1 MQLQDIGEQGFLK
14 IIQGFCPPE
23 IVGDDGAV
31 LAELDRK
38 SLVVTTDL
46 MVEAVHFNDRTTSPR
61 DVGWRAVTANLS
73 DLAAM
78 GATPTAITVGLGL
91 RRETAVSWLE
101 ELYQG
106 MTACLGKVPIVG
118 GDVVSSAVNT
128 VAITAFG
135 RVDPERVIRR
145 KAAQV
150 GDAIVITGVH
160 GKSKAGLELLL
171 FPEQFK
177 ILTEDAA
184 SCQDLIKAHQRPQ
197 ARLDVLPL
205 LTDFPRVAGMDSS
218 DGLADAIC
226 QICQA
231 SNVGAMIDR
240 HALSIPPALLQM
252 TDATTALDWVLYGG
266 EDFELVLCLPWQ
278 EAQALV
284 QKIGQTSAIIGRIT
298 AETSILLTNELPKY
312 SGGRGATSLE
322 LPVEKFSNLSR
333 EKGFQH
339 FQSFP
344 KT

>member
-14 IIQGFCPPE
+14 IIQSFCPPE

-31 LAELDRK
+31 LAELNHK

-46 MVEAVHFNDRTTSPR
+46 MVEGVHFSDRTTSPR
-61 DVGWRAVTANLS
+61 DVGWRAVAANLS

-91 RRETAVSWLE
+91 RGETAVSWLE

-135 RVDPERVIRR
+135 SVDPERVIRR
-145 KAAQV
+145 GAAEV
-150 GDAIVITGVH
+150 GDAIVITGAH

-171 FPEQFK
+171 FPDK
-177 ILTEDAA
+177 YNKYKTLTEYPE
-184 SCQDLIKAHQRPQ
+184 SYQDLIQAHQRPQ
-197 ARLDVLPL
+197 ARLDVLPFL
-205 LTDFPRVAGMDSS
+205 AELPRVAGMDSS

-226 QICQA
+226 QICRA
-231 SNVGAMIDR
+231 SKVGAMVER
-240 HALSIPPALLQM
+240 HALPIPPALLQM
-252 TDATTALDWVLYGG
+252 TDPATALDWVLYGG
-266 EDFELVLCLPWQ
+266 EDFELVLCLPWSA
-278 EAQALV
+278 AQSLV
-284 QKIGQTSAIIGRIT
+284 QKLGQTSAIIGKIT
-298 AETSILLTNELPKY
+298 IETNILISHELPK
-312 SGGRGATSLE
+312 SAGVNGATFFDTSS
-322 LPVEKFSNLSR
+322 EKFSNLYL

-339 FQSFP
+339 F
-344 KT
+344 

>member
-14 IIQGFCPPE
+14 IIQSFCPPE

-31 LAELDRK
+31 LAELDHK

-46 MVEAVHFNDRTTSPR
+46 MVEEVHFSDRTTSAK
-61 DVGWRAVTANLS
+61 DVGWRAVAANLS

-135 RVDPERVIRR
+135 RVDPKRVIRR
-145 KAAQV
+145 GAGQI
-150 GDAIVITGVH
+150 GDAIMITGAH

-171 FPEQFK
+171 FPDKYK
-177 ILTEDAA
+177 ILTEDPA
-184 SCQDLIKAHQRPQ
+184 SCQDLIQAHQRPQ
-197 ARLDVLPL
+197 ARLDVLPFL
-205 LTDFPRVAGMDSS
+205 AELPRVAGMDSS

-226 QICQA
+226 QICRA
-231 SNVGAMIDR
+231 SKVGAMIDR

-252 TDATTALDWVLYGG
+252 TDPATALDWVLYGG
-266 EDFELVLCLPWQ
+266 EDFELVLCLPWS
-278 EAQALV
+278 EAQILV
-284 QKIGQTSAIIGRIT
+284 QKLGQTAVIIGKIT
-298 AETSILLTNELPKY
+298 AEANILLSNELPK
-312 SGGRGATSLE
+312 SSSIDGTTFSDASFK
-322 LPVEKFSNLSR
+322 KFSNLYLD
-333 EKGFQH
+333 KGFQH
-339 FQSFP
+339 F
-344 KT
+344 